1 MGSFHKYIDEYRIL
15 MKNGRI
21 REVYIGLITYVMDL
35 RTYFK
40 NKYPDFFVSGNIYV
54 GYMDMTYFS
63 IVPKPLK
70 NRNLKIAIV
79 FLHEAFRFEI
89 WLAGYNK
96 QVQSNYWDFFKQKNW
111 NKFRLVENLKNAD
124 SILEHNAIDNPDFRD
139 LDSLTNQIEKETLT
153 FLEEIEN
160 YLSQNEI

>member
-1 MGSFHKYIDEYRIL
+1 MGSFHDYIDEYRIL

-111 NKFRLVENLKNAD
+111 NKYRLVENLKNAD

>member
-1 MGSFHKYIDEYRIL
+1 MGSFHDYIDEYRIL

-21 REVYIGLITYVMDL
+21 REVYIGLITYVMYL
-35 RTYFK
+35 RTYLK

-63 IVPKPLK
+63 IVPKTLK

-96 QVQSNYWDFFKQKNW
+96 QVQSKYWDFFKQKNW

-153 FLEEIEN
+153 FIEEIEN
-160 YLSQNEI
+160 FLSQNEI